1 MEADDEEYA
10 GINVDNLATGYDDD
24 FFLHIEDV
32 FPPSMLQVFSLWT
45 DSSEAHGKIGVFC
58 VFRCY

>member
-32 FPPSMLQVFSLWT
+32 FPPSMLQVFSL
-45 DSSEAHGKIGVFC
+45 
-58 VFRCY
+58 